1 MIDKTSLRELFKAYQ
16 DLKMTMKITTI
27 KEEKGGKFIMI
38 KTGLAAN
45 EWKLITTDGKP
56 DIERTKKL
64 LEDERQRI
72 AKQIYY
78 HVNDAL
84 MESGKQDEFN
94 ANFRGGIPEDTSSH
108 EILISYARRAC
119 YFLKIFT
126 YVEYTEMGAIV
137 DEQGLLMGLR
147 QYPKHQ
153 EDELQEA
160 FE

>member
-1 MIDKTSLRELFKAYQ
+1 MIDKGSLRELFKAYQ
-16 DLKMTMKITTI
+16 DLKMTMRITTI

-45 EWKLITTDGKP
+45 EWKLVTSSGQP
-56 DIERTKKL
+56 DIDKTKKL

-72 AKQIYY
+72 AKQIFY
-78 HVNDAL
+78 HVKDAL
-84 MESGKQDEFN
+84 EESGKRDEFN
-94 ANFRGGIPEDTSSH
+94 VNFKGGEPDEDSFH

-126 YVEYTEMGAIV
+126 YVEYTEMSAIT
-137 DEQGLLMGLR
+137 DEQGILMGLR
-147 QYPKHQ
+147 QHAKEP

-160 FE
+160 LG

>member
-1 MIDKTSLRELFKAYQ
+1 MIDKSTLRELFLAYQ
-16 DLKMTMKITTI
+16 NLKMTMKITTI

-45 EWKLITTDGKP
+45 EWKLFTATGQP

-72 AKQIYY
+72 AKQIFY
-78 HVNDAL
+78 HVKDAL
-84 MESGKQDEFN
+84 LESGKENEFN
-94 ANFRGGIPEDTSSH
+94 ANFRGGEPEDASTH

-126 YVEYTEMGAIV
+126 YVEYTEMGAIM
-137 DEQGLLMGLR
+137 DEQGLLIGLR
-147 QYPKHQ
+147 QYPREK
-153 EDELQEA
+153 ENELQEA
-160 FE
+160 LG